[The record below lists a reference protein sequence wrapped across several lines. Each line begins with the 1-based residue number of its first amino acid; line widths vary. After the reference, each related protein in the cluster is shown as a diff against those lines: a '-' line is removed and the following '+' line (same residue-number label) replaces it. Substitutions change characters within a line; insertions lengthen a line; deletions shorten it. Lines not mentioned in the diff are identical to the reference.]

1 MPGNPV
7 KYNTGETVRMPES
20 KNQKNIQYNF
30 LSSFSAT
37 TEDDLIFPNNKFSV
51 NLFCFKYIFDSSVVD
66 KYFFFRLLIMFIL
79 QYFFVIFDLLP
90 FQQIHLLISMICL
103 FLIPV
108 LTY

>member
-66 KYFFFRLLIMFIL
+66 KYFFFSSVNNV
-79 QYFFVIFDLLP
+79 YTTVFFCDF
-90 FQQIHLLISMICL
+90 
-103 FLIPV
+103 
-108 LTY
+108 